1 MTEPRGLGVQ
11 SVPRVLILSAPYG
24 AGHTRAA
31 EAVARALA
39 DEGARVEILAGGRR
53 QVREVRTDGSY
64 LSAHQPAV
72 HFGLGAAGE
81 AEEVRI
87 RWPSGR
93 RQTLTHVSGNQLL
106 KVREPEPS

>member
-39 DEGARVEILAGGRR
+39 DEGARVEVLDHF
-53 QVREVRTDGSY
+53 VHFLPPVFVRTS
-64 LSAHQPAV
+64 LTLFWAILRCAPALW
-72 HFGLGAAGE
+72 GLAYE
-81 AEEVRI
+81 F
-87 RWPSGR
+87 
-93 RQTLTHVSGNQLL
+93 
-106 KVREPEPS
+106 